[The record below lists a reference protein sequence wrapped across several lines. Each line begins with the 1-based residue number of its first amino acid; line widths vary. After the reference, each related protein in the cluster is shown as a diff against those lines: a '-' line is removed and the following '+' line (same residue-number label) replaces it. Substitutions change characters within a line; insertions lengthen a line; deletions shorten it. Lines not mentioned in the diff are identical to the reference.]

1 MEPARLKGIA
11 LVAGATVILGLGGMY
26 WNFRSPGKEPSAPAV
41 RARPLVPA
49 GARIKLEVLNATATR
64 GLARR
69 ATFMLRD
76 AGFDVVRF
84 TTDAT
89 RRDSTVILDRSGH
102 PDWARLVAKA
112 LGTGRVESRPDSS
125 RYLDITVL
133 LGADWRAPT
142 QPFYP

>member
-1 MEPARLKGIA
+1 MEPARLKRFA
-11 LVAGATVILGLGGMY
+11 FVAGATGILAIGGAY
-26 WNFRSPGKEPSAPAV
+26 WNLRSPGKEPSAPV
-41 RARPLVPA
+41 RARPVVPA
-49 GARIKLEVLNATATR
+49 GARIKLEVVNATATR

-69 ATFMLRD
+69 ATFALRD

-89 RRDSTVILDRSGH
+89 RRDTTVIVDRTGH